1 MAAFAAVLLLLV
13 VPIAEGVIKVRTGI
27 GHRRSADAAHSFVAA
42 LKFRQQLRIC
52 NAYPYVEA
60 MEIFVD
66 GKTKLTSET
75 PMPYKSCKEFP
86 YQLQAGDKLDF
97 HVGETKAG
105 SFSVA
110 DLPQNDAVLL
120 LVIHRHDTLSSTVAF
135 ESHVFSNFQNAQV
148 AVIDAYKGSAKSK
161 PRITDFR
168 DEKNKRTEEL
178 RYDSVVAVNPGE
190 YMVVLNDESGT
201 LVGKKKLVALDKESY
216 VVMRAGVEAAQG
228 QSYPQEL
235 VVYPQSD
242 AALLH
247 SGTPARH
254 GAFAWCL
261 AILAAALMSCQ

>member
-13 VPIAEGVIKVRTGI
+13 VPMVDGVIKVRTGN
-27 GHRRSADAAHSFVAA
+27 GHRRNVDAAHSFVAA
-42 LKFRQQLRIC
+42 LRFSQRLRVC

-66 GKTKLTSET
+66 GKVKLTSET
-75 PMPYKSCKEFP
+75 PMPYKSCKEFQ

-97 HVGETKAG
+97 HMGETKAG
-105 SFSVA
+105 TFSVA
-110 DLPQNDAVLL
+110 ELPQNDAVLL

-135 ESHVFSNFQNAQV
+135 ESHVFSSLGNAQV
-148 AVIDAYKGSAKSK
+148 AVIDTYKGSAKSK
-161 PRITDFR
+161 PRITDFH
-168 DEKNKRTEEL
+168 DEKNKRVEEL
-178 RYDSVVAVNPGE
+178 RYDSVVAVNQGE

-216 VVMRAGVEAAQG
+216 VVMRAGVEAVQG

-235 VVYPQSD
+235 IVYPQSD

-247 SGTPARH
+247 SGTPNRR
-254 GAFAWCL
+254 GVFACL
-261 AILAAALMSCQ
+261 LPTLAMMSVRL